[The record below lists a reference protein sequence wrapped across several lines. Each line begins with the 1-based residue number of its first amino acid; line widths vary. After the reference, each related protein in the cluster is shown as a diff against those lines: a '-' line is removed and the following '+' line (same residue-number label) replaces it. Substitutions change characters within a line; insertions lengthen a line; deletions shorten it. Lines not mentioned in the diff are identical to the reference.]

1 MGKGRSHA
9 GKSGVRGTAIA
20 KKALRERQKV
30 KVKEKAKV
38 KVKEKTKV
46 KVKEKAK
53 GESEKGF
60 GKRKLI

>member
-20 KKALRERQKV
+20 KKVLRERQKV
-30 KVKEKAKV
+30 KVKEKA
-38 KVKEKTKV
+38 KV

>member
-9 GKSGVRGTAIA
+9 GKSGVRRTAIV
-20 KKALRERQKV
+20 KKALRERQ
-30 KVKEKAKV
+30 KV

>member
-1 MGKGRSHA
+1 MGKERSHA
-9 GKSGVRGTAIA
+9 GKFGVCGTAIA

-38 KVKEKTKV
+38 KVKEK
-46 KVKEKAK
+46 AK

>member
-9 GKSGVRGTAIA
+9 GKSGIRGTAIV

-30 KVKEKAKV
+30 KEKEKA
-38 KVKEKTKV
+38 KV

-60 GKRKLI
+60 GNKNLI

>member
-9 GKSGVRGTAIA
+9 GKSGVRGTAIV

-30 KVKEKAKV
+30 KGKEKA
-38 KVKEKTKV
+38 KV

-53 GESEKGF
+53 GESKKTLGKGS
-60 GKRKLI
+60 LYS